1 MKISLH
7 IDQVTVEGAPLT
19 RRERDQLA
27 ATLERELTRLLRQRA
42 AGRSGPRPTADLP
55 AGDARA
61 GSPLGARIAGELL
74 AALPASTFGLP
85 VPPPPRIAP

>member
-7 IDQVTVEGAPLT
+7 IDRVTVEGAPLT

-27 ATLERELTRLLRQRA
+27 ATLEQELTQLLRQHA
-42 AGRSGPRPTADLP
+42 AGPCPTANQP
-55 AGDARA
+55 AGDAQA
-61 GSPLGARIAGELL
+61 DSPLGARIARELL

-85 VPPPPRIAP
+85 VPPSPRVAR